1 MTLVFFARAI
11 YRFAL
16 TRSRITGVA
25 GRTEISVVAG
35 NAIVFV
41 TGHTLIREVITAAHL
56 AGTIRG
62 TAAIPRRPPFTH
74 TRLAH
79 IAFCTVETIITSV
92 PVEGLVRN
100 THAREALAG
109 EALTGWCHAAA
120 IIVIDAL
127 TGPRTHTFFAMVIRG
142 TWIAV
147 IAGIGVV
154 DLVGTSRLRQAIVV
168 CADVVIVA
176 CLGLPCDF

>member
-1 MTLVFFARAI
+1 MTLVFLARAI

-16 TRSRITGVA
+16 AHTRITGVA
-25 GRTEISVVAG
+25 GETKIAIVAG

-62 TAAIPRRPPFTH
+62 TAAISRSPPLTH

-79 IAFCTVETIITSV
+79 IAFCTVESIITKV
-92 PVEGLVRN
+92 GVQGLVRN
-100 THAREALAG
+100 THAREALTG
-109 EALTGWCHAAA
+109 EALTGWRHAAA
-120 IIVIDAL
+120 IVVIYAL
-127 TGPRTHTFFAMVIRG
+127 TGPPTHTIFAMIICG

-154 DLVGTSRLRQAIVV
+154 GVVGTPRLRQAIVV
-168 CADVVIVA
+168 CADIAIVA
-176 CLGLPCDF
+176 CLGLPGDF